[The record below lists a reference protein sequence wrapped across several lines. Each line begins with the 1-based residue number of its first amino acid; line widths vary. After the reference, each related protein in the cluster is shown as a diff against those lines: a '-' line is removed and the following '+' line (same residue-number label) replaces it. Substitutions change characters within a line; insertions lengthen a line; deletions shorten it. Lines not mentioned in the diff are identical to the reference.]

1 MRAIIEHV
9 DSQLLQSNLSD
20 SMLEGT
26 GFPPNI
32 AELDNYT
39 IQGPPILVEIVAM
52 TEIGHSAFSLQN
64 IRQAR
69 IERADLAGLA
79 EEEEGGDEDAGV
91 PNYPRSM
98 LKFHLSDG
106 STVMEAIEYR
116 RIPGIQLG
124 ETPLGYKVRLTF
136 LIFRFYSILNFASFI
151 HLILDTTQKRTRPP
165 RHRFLRAIDDCSER
179 LYNRRPT
186 G

>member
-39 IQGPPILVEIVAM
+39 LQGPPILVEIVAM

-79 EEEEGGDEDAGV
+79 YRTSPFVMTIDLHEPFVPYLALFCLAG
-91 PNYPRSM
+91 
-98 LKFHLSDG
+98 L
-106 STVMEAIEYR
+106 A
-116 RIPGIQLG
+116 
-124 ETPLGYKVRLTF
+124 
-136 LIFRFYSILNFASFI
+136 
-151 HLILDTTQKRTRPP
+151 
-165 RHRFLRAIDDCSER
+165 
-179 LYNRRPT
+179 
-186 G
+186 